1 MGLFDEMKEEAVI
14 KGPPCSVSL
23 MLQEMTDSDRSEFLM
38 ACADLSIPGTIIA
51 KVLSRKGFDIK
62 AESLRRHRKGDCRCE

>member
-1 MGLFDEMKEEAVI
+1 MKEEAVI

-23 MLQEMTDSDRSEFLM
+23 MLQEMTEQDRTEFEM

-51 KVLSRKGFDIK
+51 KVLSRKGFDVK
-62 AESLRRHRKGDCRCE
+62 AESSRRHRKGDCRCE